1 MSETFH
7 ILINDQLTD
16 VADLKVA
23 QLKVELKKRGVSTT
37 GNKQDLLEKLK
48 NVCISFQIMNIVCV

>member
-48 NVCISFQIMNIVCV
+48 NVCISCQIMNIVCV